1 MTSTPPQTDSNAQKP
16 GTRERLLDEAE
27 RVFAERGFSGAS
39 VREITDAA
47 GANLA
52 AINYHFQSKENLYAA
67 VFSRRFAHVHE
78 EFLARLQRD
87 RAVAEG
93 GLEQGLTSFGRAFL
107 GPYADPEYSQRVRD
121 LCVRELIEAK
131 LPPGLFLREFITPM
145 NEMIAGIVRRARPGL
160 DETTARGCAESFFAQ
175 LVHVVKGARVA
186 GTDPT
191 ILEERL
197 SQVVRFTA
205 TAIRHI

>member
-1 MTSTPPQTDSNAQKP
+1 MTSAPPLQNDGLQKP

-67 VFSRRFAHVHE
+67 VFSRRFAHLRE
-78 EFLARLQRD
+78 EFLTRLQSD
-87 RAVAEG
+87 PAVAEG
-93 GLEQGLTSFGRAFL
+93 DLEEALTAFGRAFL

-121 LCVRELIEAK
+121 LCIRELIEAK
-131 LPPGLFLREFITPM
+131 LPAGQFMREFITPI
-145 NEMIAGIVRRARPGL
+145 NETIAGIVRRARPEL
-160 DETTARGCAESFFAQ
+160 DEATQSACAESFFAQ

-186 GTDPT
+186 AGTD
-191 ILEERL
+191 
-197 SQVVRFTA
+197 A
-205 TAIRHI
+205 